1 MEQEGQKG
9 EKKTLGQKRTTQ
21 EGSGVAEL
29 TFCSQWFGIEDEQ
42 QAYGEE
48 WVLLQGNGERLLQ
61 GNGERL
67 LQGNGERLLQGMSC
81 IGREGENDTIFLVVL
96 VVWLEFL
103 RCEAI
108 RF

>member
-67 LQGNGERLLQGMSC
+67 LQGMSC

-96 VVWLEFL
+96 VVWLEFF

>member
-67 LQGNGERLLQGMSC
+67 LQGMSC